1 MHWPKS
7 WRDVGAVADAF
18 IPKRRV
24 KHSQRRGRRPK
35 IKKAKKGAKK
45 KEKKAPKPKKI
56 KAYAQTVYTGK
67 EWQFRDCLPF
77 VRFRILRED
86 LAQPHPGQT
95 SSPGRVDRG
104 DSAASVRPKSEL
116 HVDPGSPPPGKPLP
130 NRRRSHVKA
139 ATWSTLSSAGNSLS
153 SAASKIKDALLRRRH
168 TDLAPPTGPKP
179 ITRRGKDVSMP
190 VTCPGVTEGEKP
202 APTPPRETTSMT
214 APTESEAPEI
224 RTGISKSASNLEILR
239 ERLRKRAATSKAF
252 NEIWESEGLPHL
264 RKILNDNYDGSYSI
278 TIQFNYTSS
287 TRLVE
292 VMTSRILSNHVHR
305 EVERNVL
312 PCFENEPQLMV
323 EVRFLVGTVSHTADI
338 TRSSQEGPE
347 DQWATARNRSRH
359 SVQVCGDSVGVEGMD
374 GAATLGPAVKLGDNR
389 GWLVNWHLFEDIPNW
404 ETLDGDFG
412 VPDHHLVHPAPMDC
426 RENESPERIAKLRA
440 FSGRMFE
447 THRPSQSLRRFATSN
462 PHDGKTVMNV
472 VTDWAFCTAIGDEL
486 MHNRLRF
493 APPGVEAEEFSG
505 PMRGQFTESPQ
516 LQIIMT
522 TGRSS
527 GLRYA
532 VVCETPAEVRQL
544 PTEPTREWYLEQT
557 DVPPAFNWVCE
568 GPGMPGDSGAAVVHA
583 ETDCVLGQIWGRN
596 RYGGSRND
604 LRVTYF
610 THIMDIFD
618 DITDRYPSE
627 GPLAL
632 ILGED
637 DRTSDNT
644 NLHNGLSTV
653 NVPRPPSTPD
663 TLVRST
669 IADAD
674 DEHGADRQMAEGPAC
689 GMAHLNTFRRSAA
702 RTSIGDGGIMMRRNS
717 MMIAT

>member
-1 MHWPKS
+1 
-7 WRDVGAVADAF
+7 
-18 IPKRRV
+18 
-24 KHSQRRGRRPK
+24 
-35 IKKAKKGAKK
+35 
-45 KEKKAPKPKKI
+45 
-56 KAYAQTVYTGK
+56 
-67 EWQFRDCLPF
+67 
-77 VRFRILRED
+77 
-86 LAQPHPGQT
+86 
-95 SSPGRVDRG
+95 
-104 DSAASVRPKSEL
+104 
-116 HVDPGSPPPGKPLP
+116 
-130 NRRRSHVKA
+130 
-139 ATWSTLSSAGNSLS
+139 
-153 SAASKIKDALLRRRH
+153 
-168 TDLAPPTGPKP
+168 
-179 ITRRGKDVSMP
+179 MP
-190 VTCPGVTEGEKP
+190 VKFFGVTEGEKP
-202 APTPPRETTSMT
+202 APMPSRETTATT
-214 APTESEAPEI
+214 AHIESAAPEI
-224 RTGISKSASNLEILR
+224 PTTISEGASNLEILR

-264 RKILNDNYDGSYSI
+264 RKILNDNYDGNYSI

-292 VMTSRILSNHVHR
+292 VMTSRILSNHVHQ

-312 PCFENEPQLMV
+312 PCFEHEPQLMV
-323 EVRFLVGTVSHTADI
+323 EIRFLVGTVSHTADI
-338 TRSSQEGPE
+338 TRSSQDEPE
-347 DQWATARNRSRH
+347 DRWARAKNPFKH
-359 SVQVCGDSVGVEGMD
+359 SMQVCGDSIGVEGMD
-374 GAATLGPAVKLGDNR
+374 GAATLGPAVKLGNNQ
-389 GWLVNWHLFEDIPNW
+389 GWLINWHLFQGIRDW

-426 RENESPERIAKLRA
+426 RGNESPRRIAKLHG

-447 THRPSQSLRRFATSN
+447 TYRPSQSLKRFATSN

-493 APPGVEAEEFSG
+493 APPGIEAEYFSG
-505 PMRGQFTESPQ
+505 PMRGQFTENPQ

-527 GLRYA
+527 GFRYA

-544 PTEPTREWYLEQT
+544 PTEPTREWYLEQP
-557 DVPPAFNWVCE
+557 DVPPAFDWVCE

-627 GPLAL
+627 GPLTL

-637 DRTSDNT
+637 NRTSDT
-644 NLHNGLSTV
+644 HLHNGLSTL
-653 NVPRPPSTPD
+653 NVPGPPSTLD
-663 TLVRST
+663 TLVGSI

-674 DEHGADRQMAEGPAC
+674 DEHGTDRQRVEGPSC

-702 RTSIGDGGIMMRRNS
+702 RTSIGEDRIMMRRNS